1 MQPVLI
7 VTTKG
12 QRMLNEGGGQAE
24 AESAGKEGLVNAR
37 A

>member
-12 QRMLNEGGGQAE
+12 QRMPSEGGGQAE
-24 AESAGKEGLVNAR
+24 AESAGKEDLVNAR